1 MPQTHKMVNADYN
14 WAMNTIRI
22 DDNLP
27 TAQTLTAS
35 RVDLILSQPPMRFF
49 RHGWQS
55 WTLTTW
61 LDPSERPLPI
71 RSPQFRAKDE
81 DPLHAF
87 DKNHVSAWVGAV
99 ELGDDD
105 ILLLGALGL
114 GGRVQLDGTTL
125 IGSYE
130 FGEGGWFITRGS
142 EDEVFQSYASLLAEK
157 FGKTRYEKAPRV
169 WCSWYS
175 LYKWIN
181 EHIILNALNSLGDL
195 PFDVFQ
201 IDDGW
206 QITHGDW
213 EPTRK
218 FPSGMSDLA
227 LHISATGRTAGL
239 WLAPFMVTKLSSIY
253 RDHPDWLLR
262 DEYGRPVPVGITW
275 EGVPYALD
283 TSHPAVLEWL
293 DKLIRKVRGWGYNYL
308 KLDFLYAG
316 AIPGKRY
323 QEIPREV
330 AYRNAMEV
338 MRAAA
343 GDAYI
348 LACGAPI
355 IPSLGLCDGIRVGP
369 DVSPYWLNT
378 PLTIW
383 LNNPNDTS
391 TQNSVRTSIHR
402 MWMKS
407 LVNIDPDVMFF
418 RSRHNALKQ
427 HEQQLLLDLGTITG
441 FKATSDLPQWMNAQ
455 EVKSLRE
462 FLESDIEVKKTT
474 RYKYRVDGREVD
486 FSAAIPMHAHRN
498 VPVWIAQNLGFLKIA
513 KHQVLPAIL
522 ESLKHNHEM
531 GWLFYPLSTSL

>member
-1 MPQTHKMVNADYN
+1 MPQTYKMVNADYN

-22 DDNLP
+22 DDNLLSG
-27 TAQTLTAS
+27 QTITAS
-35 RVDLILSQPPMRFF
+35 RVDLSLPQPPKLFF

-87 DKNHVSAWVGAV
+87 AKNHISAWVGAV

-114 GGRVQLDGTTL
+114 GGRIELDSTSL

-130 FGEGGWFITRGS
+130 FGEGAWFIARGS
-142 EDEVFQSYASLLAEK
+142 EDDVFQSYANLLAEK

-218 FPSGMSDLA
+218 FPSGMSELA
-227 LHISATGRTAGL
+227 LRISATGRIPGI

-262 DEYGRPVPVGITW
+262 DEHGRPVPVGITW

-283 TSHPAVLEWL
+283 TTHPAVLEWL

-316 AIPGKRY
+316 AIPGKRH

-330 AYRNAMEV
+330 AYRNAMQV

-355 IPSLGLCDGIRVGP
+355 IPSLGLCDGIRIGP

-402 MWMKS
+402 MWLKS

-418 RSRHNALKQ
+418 RSRHNALKL
-427 HEQQLLLDLGTITG
+427 HERQLLQDLGTITG
-441 FKATSDLPQWMNAQ
+441 FKATSDLPQWMNVQ
-455 EVKSLRE
+455 EVKSLRD

-474 RYKYRVDGREVD
+474 RYKYQVDGREVD

-513 KHQVLPAIL
+513 RHQVLPAIL

-531 GWLFYPLSTSL
+531 GWLFYPLFTSM

>member
-1 MPQTHKMVNADYN
+1 MPQTHKMVNAHYN
-14 WAMNTIRI
+14 WGMNTIRI

-27 TAQTLTAS
+27 SGQTITAS
-35 RVDLILSQPPMRFF
+35 RVDLSLPQPPKLFF

-87 DKNHVSAWVGAV
+87 AKNHISAWVAAV

-114 GGRVQLDGTTL
+114 GGRVELEGTSL

-130 FGEGGWFITRGS
+130 FGEGAWFIARGS
-142 EDEVFQSYASLLAEK
+142 EDNVFQSYANLLAEK

-218 FPSGMSDLA
+218 FPSGMSELA
-227 LHISATGRTAGL
+227 LRISSTGRTPGI

-262 DEYGRPVPVGITW
+262 DEHGRPVPVGITW

-283 TSHPAVLEWL
+283 TTHPAVLEWL
-293 DKLIRKVRGWGYNYL
+293 DKLIRKVRGWGYEYL

-330 AYRNAMEV
+330 AYRNAMQV

-402 MWMKS
+402 MWLKS
-407 LVNIDPDVMFF
+407 LVNIDPDVVFF
-418 RSRHNALKQ
+418 RSRHNALKL
-427 HEQQLLLDLGTITG
+427 HERQLLQDLGTITG
-441 FKATSDLPQWMNAQ
+441 FKATSDLPQWMNAR
-455 EVKSLRE
+455 EVKSLRD
-462 FLESDIEVKKTT
+462 FLESDIEVKKIT
-474 RYKYRVDGREVD
+474 RYKYQVDGREVD

-513 KHQVLPAIL
+513 RHQVLPAIL

-531 GWLFYPLSTSL
+531 NWLFYPLSTSL

>member
-1 MPQTHKMVNADYN
+1 MPQTYKMVNADYN

-22 DDNLP
+22 DDNLLSG
-27 TAQTLTAS
+27 QTITAS
-35 RVDLILSQPPMRFF
+35 RVDLSLPQPPKLFF

-87 DKNHVSAWVGAV
+87 AKNHISAWVGAV

-114 GGRVQLDGTTL
+114 GGRIELDSTTL

-142 EDEVFQSYASLLAEK
+142 EDDVFQSYANLLAEK

-218 FPSGMSDLA
+218 FPSGMSELA
-227 LHISATGRTAGL
+227 LRISATGRIPGI

-262 DEYGRPVPVGITW
+262 DEHGRPVPVGITW

-283 TSHPAVLEWL
+283 TTHPAVLEWL
-293 DKLIRKVRGWGYNYL
+293 DKLIRKVRGWGYEYL

-316 AIPGKRY
+316 AIPGKRH

-330 AYRNAMEV
+330 AYRNAMQV

-355 IPSLGLCDGIRVGP
+355 IPSLGLCDGIRIGP

-402 MWMKS
+402 MWLKS

-418 RSRHNALKQ
+418 RSRHNALKL
-427 HEQQLLLDLGTITG
+427 HERQLLQDLGTITG
-441 FKATSDLPQWMNAQ
+441 FKATSDLPQWMNVQ
-455 EVKSLRE
+455 EVKSLRD

-474 RYKYRVDGREVD
+474 RYKYQVDGREVD

-513 KHQVLPAIL
+513 RHQVLPAIL
-522 ESLKHNHEM
+522 ESLRHNHEM
-531 GWLFYPLSTSL
+531 GWLFYPLFTSM